1 MCITNHMRATVDAP
15 LDPVRSPVVLK
26 TVLTSTAAA
35 AALLAPLA
43 PAHSAPPAAPLAT
56 STLRP
61 TKIRLT
67 LTPETLG
74 IGERLR
80 IQGVGY
86 RTDTYSPIV
95 DRTVYIQSRPAWTTR
110 PWRTTTTVR
119 TNAYGQ
125 FTYVRTVDRS
135 RQYRAVISA
144 TTRDAKAVS
153 KAEINR
159 ATPGVWTNVS
169 AHVSRTTTGR
179 TKVAGRLTRVEG
191 GRPVPLRWVVVEA
204 RLEGETRW
212 YKVDSDRATT
222 QGWWAINHWPPPGSC
237 RTYRATFGGDSVF
250 AGKSRRTIWSGCS

>member
-1 MCITNHMRATVDAP
+1 M
-15 LDPVRSPVVLK
+15 LK

-43 PAHSAPPAAPLAT
+43 PAHSAPQAAPLAT

-179 TKVAGRLTRVEG
+179 PAASASMAASPNPSLTDGNANTLLAATSAGRSSSATGPSTVG
-191 GRPVPLRWVVVEA
+191 VMPNSRWRRSKFA
-204 RLEGETRW
+204 R
-212 YKVDSDRATT
+212 Y
-222 QGWWAINHWPPPGSC
+222 
-237 RTYRATFGGDSVF
+237 
-250 AGKSRRTIWSGCS
+250 SR